1 MLRKNRRTM
10 IGAWCRSTGWL
21 LAVEHT
27 PEAIA
32 KAVGVKVKTV
42 LMFLDGKTPTTSKY
56 TVIIKRIAA

>member
-1 MLRKNRRTM
+1 M

-42 LMFLDGKTPTTSKY
+42 LKFLDGKTPTTSKY